1 MEKGDWSEL
10 RVFILAELERHDKN
24 IEYLKEHFDEY
35 EKTCLQKDGEQKVV
49 NAETRLKLYFMDLIV
64 GAAGAVGILLVQW
77 LITNF

>member
-35 EKTCLQKDGEQKVV
+35 EKTCLQKEGEQKVV
-49 NAETRLKLYFMDLIV
+49 NAETRLKLYFMDLLV

>member
-35 EKTCLQKDGEQKVV
+35 EKACLQKEGDQKVV

-64 GAAGAVGILLVQW
+64 GAAGALAMLAIQW